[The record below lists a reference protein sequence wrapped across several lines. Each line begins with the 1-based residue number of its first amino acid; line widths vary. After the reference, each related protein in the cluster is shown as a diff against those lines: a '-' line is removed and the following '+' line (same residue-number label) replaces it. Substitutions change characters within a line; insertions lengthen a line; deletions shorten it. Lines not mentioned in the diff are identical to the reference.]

1 MPFTKTLLDV
11 ADIKLYILYKAI
23 TRRERLKMKISSHKI
38 TTMGLLIALSIILTR
53 IASLR
58 IAIGGVEGIRIGL
71 GKLPI
76 ILGGIVFGPLA
87 GGLIGA
93 FSDLLGYF
101 INPIGAYMP
110 HFTLTSALTGIIPAA
125 ILLLMKKNEPNI
137 LELGIAITIGQVI
150 TSVLLVPYFLNI
162 LFGLPWG
169 VLIPPR
175 IVSEPIQIF
184 IYTYTINIILRR
196 NILITKSHKI

>member
-1 MPFTKTLLDV
+1 
-11 ADIKLYILYKAI
+11 
-23 TRRERLKMKISSHKI
+23 MKISSHKI

-76 ILGGIVFGPLA
+76 ILGGIIFGPLA
-87 GGLIGA
+87 GGLIGV

-101 INPIGAYMP
+101 INPIGVYMP
-110 HFTLTSALTGIIPAA
+110 HFTLTSALAGIIPAT
-125 ILLLMKKNEPNI
+125 ILILMRKKDKPNI
-137 LELGIAITIGQVI
+137 FDLGIAITAGQVI
-150 TSVLLVPYFLNI
+150 TSIILIPYFLNI
-162 LFGLPWG
+162 LFGLPWK

-175 IVSEPIQIF
+175 MVAEPIQIF

-196 NILITKSHKI
+196 NILISKSHKI

>member
-1 MPFTKTLLDV
+1 
-11 ADIKLYILYKAI
+11 
-23 TRRERLKMKISSHKI
+23 
-38 TTMGLLIALSIILTR
+38 MGLLIALSVVLTR

-71 GKLPI
+71 GRLPI
-76 ILGGIVFGPLA
+76 ILGGIMFGPLA

-110 HFTLTSALTGIIPAA
+110 HFTLTSALTGIIPAI
-125 ILLLMKKNEPNI
+125 ILILMRKKDEPNVFD
-137 LELGIAITIGQVI
+137 LGIAITTGQVI
-150 TSVLLVPYFLNI
+150 TSIILIPYFLNI
-162 LFGLPWG
+162 LFGLPWE

-175 IVSEPIQIF
+175 IVAEPIQIF
-184 IYTYTINIILRR
+184 IYTYTINVILKR
-196 NILITKSHKI
+196 NILVTKSHKI

>member
-1 MPFTKTLLDV
+1 
-11 ADIKLYILYKAI
+11 
-23 TRRERLKMKISSHKI
+23 
-38 TTMGLLIALSIILTR
+38 MGFLIALSIILTR

-76 ILGGIVFGPLA
+76 ILGGIIFGPLS

-101 INPIGAYMP
+101 INPIGVYMP
-110 HFTLTSALTGIIPAA
+110 HFTLTSALTGIIPAT
-125 ILLLMKKNEPNI
+125 ILILMKKKDEPNVFD
-137 LELGIAITIGQVI
+137 LGIAITTGQVI
-150 TSVLLVPYFLNI
+150 TSIILIPYFLNI
-162 LFGLPWG
+162 LFGLPWK

-175 IVSEPIQIF
+175 MVAEPIQIF
-184 IYTYTINIILRR
+184 IYTYTINIILKR
-196 NILITKSHKI
+196 NILIIKSNKI

>member
-1 MPFTKTLLDV
+1 
-11 ADIKLYILYKAI
+11 
-23 TRRERLKMKISSHKI
+23 MKISSHKI
-38 TTMGLLIALSIILTR
+38 TTMGFLIALSIILTR

-71 GKLPI
+71 GRLPI
-76 ILGGIVFGPLA
+76 ILGGIIFGPLA
-87 GGLIGA
+87 GGIIGG

-101 INPIGAYMP
+101 INPMGAYMP

-125 ILLLMKKNEPNI
+125 ILSIKKNEEPTVF
-137 LELGIAITIGQVI
+137 ELGIAIAIGQII
-150 TSVLLVPYFLNI
+150 TSIILIPYFLHI

-175 IVSEPIQIF
+175 IVAEPIHIF
-184 IYTYTINIILRR
+184 VYTYTINIILKR
-196 NILITKSHKI
+196 NILIANYKRI

>member
-1 MPFTKTLLDV
+1 
-11 ADIKLYILYKAI
+11 
-23 TRRERLKMKISSHKI
+23 MKISSHKI
-38 TTMGLLIALSIILTR
+38 TTMGFLIALSIILTR

-58 IAIGGVEGIRIGL
+58 VAIGGVEGIRIGL

-87 GGLIGA
+87 GGLIGT

-110 HFTLTSALTGIIPAA
+110 HFTLTSALTGVIPAT
-125 ILLLMKKNEPNI
+125 ILFLMRKDEPNI
-137 LELGIAITIGQVI
+137 FDLGIAITVGQVI
-150 TSVLLVPYFLNI
+150 TSIILIPYFLNI
-162 LFGLPWG
+162 LFGLPWK

-175 IVSEPIQIF
+175 IVSEPIHAF
-184 IYTYTINIILRR
+184 LYTYTINVILKR
-196 NILITKSHKI
+196 NILNAKSHKI